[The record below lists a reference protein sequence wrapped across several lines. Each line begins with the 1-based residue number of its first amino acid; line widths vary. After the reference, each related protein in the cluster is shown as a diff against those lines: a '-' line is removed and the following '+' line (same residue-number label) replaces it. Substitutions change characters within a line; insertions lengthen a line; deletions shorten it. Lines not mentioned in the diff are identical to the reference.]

1 MRRIEEFFSNSEL
14 LVKLYAIFMLIYS
27 MQNIY
32 HWGISRVNIECL
44 AYVVLSILIFIK
56 IKNKLF
62 YLIPIILLIVRLFFK
77 VELELSLI
85 KLGIGIDFDLLS
97 FFDLF
102 GYRSV
107 FEALLILALVILQI
121 IDEFKFNKKHI
132 YIYQILIY
140 GIFTIGVIEILRWT
154 YYKSFPPIGQLIY
167 IIICFTI
174 LLFLIQNKDIDGN
187 SKLLICTMLIISA
200 VCSVEFG
207 ILTFLN
213 IGGTCC
219 YHIGPSFARVS
230 FVSLCSELIRY
241 KNKQNANI
249 N

>member
-1 MRRIEEFFSNSEL
+1 MRRLEEFFSNSEL

-27 MQNIY
+27 MQGIIDKRISIY
-32 HWGISRVNIECL
+32 SIDRL

-62 YLIPIILLIVRLFFK
+62 YLIPIILHIVRLFSN

-85 KLGIGIDFDLLS
+85 KLGFDFDLPS
-97 FFDLF
+97 FFGLF
-102 GYRSV
+102 GYRSY
-107 FEALLILALVILQI
+107 FEVLLILALVILQI
-121 IDEFKFNKKHI
+121 IDEFKFNKKHMC
-132 YIYQILIY
+132 IYQILIY
-140 GIFTIGVIEILRWT
+140 GIFIIGVIEILRWT

-167 IIICFTI
+167 IISCFSI
-174 LLFLIQNKDIDGN
+174 LIFLIQNKDIDGN

-207 ILTFLN
+207 ILTFSN

-230 FVSLCSELIRY
+230 FVNLCSELIRY
-241 KNKQNANI
+241 KYKQNANI